1 VVEERRKRRKRIMR
15 SPMESEEN
23 SERSSEKKVMNK
35 TDLLTMAVRQNMI
48 TKEQADEI
56 EALATPVKTVDQ
68 LLLESNYLSEEE
80 RMLLRS
86 KQSRIRIIDLFNV
99 ERETEVLNLV
109 PKKFAQKNQL
119 FPVKRKNGR
128 LVVAMVNPMDYDVI
142 NELRLLT
149 GMTVLPYFALTA
161 DINQMITDN
170 YPEDLMLEEWL
181 QDATGDLAT
190 GEAPLI
196 ETVTEDNS
204 PIIKLVNSLLQT
216 AVDKKASD
224 IHFDPQKKSLNVRIR
239 VDGELMDLNQLP
251 KNVQSAVTSRIKI
264 MSSLDITETRLP
276 QDGRARIQN
285 GRRMVDLRVSVLPT
299 IYGEK
304 IVIRIIDMSSGLRGL
319 DEFNFDPDILK
330 KIKHLLKQPHGIF
343 LVTGPT
349 GSGKSSTLYAA
360 LNELNTPNVNIITV
374 EDPVEYQL
382 DGVNQVLVNS
392 DIGLDFAA
400 GLRSILRQDPNIVMV
415 GEIRD
420 GETAEIAIRASMT
433 GHLVLSTLHTN
444 DSIATVSRLVD
455 MGVDS
460 FLVANALTGVL
471 SQRLVRTLCPSCK
484 TATPVTTEDREFLE
498 KHQLYT
504 DTLYSSTGC
513 KKCNMTGFKGRMAI
527 QELFVVTPEA
537 RLAISR
543 EAEANDLE
551 KIAKKD
557 GMKKLLD
564 DGLDKVVRGYTTI
577 AEVLKATSS
586 E

>member
-1 VVEERRKRRKRIMR
+1 
-15 SPMESEEN
+15 
-23 SERSSEKKVMNK
+23 
-35 TDLLTMAVRQNMI
+35 MA
-48 TKEQADEI
+48 K
-56 EALATPVKTVDQ
+56 ATPVKTADQ
-68 LLLESNYLSEEE
+68 LLLEGNYLNEEE
-80 RMLLRS
+80 QMILRS

-99 ERETEVLNLV
+99 EREVAVLDLV
-109 PKKFAQKNQL
+109 PKEFAQKNQL

-142 NELRLLT
+142 NEVRLLT
-149 GMTVLPYFALTA
+149 GMPVLPYFALA
-161 DINQMITDN
+161 GDINQVITDN
-170 YPEDLMLEEWL
+170 YPENMMLEEWL
-181 QDATGDLAT
+181 QDAADDQEIDAMPQTNTA
-190 GEAPLI
+190 
-196 ETVTEDNS
+196 TEDNS

-304 IVIRIIDMSSGLRGL
+304 IVIRIIDMSSGLRKL
-319 DEFNFDPDILK
+319 DEFNFDPDILR
-330 KIKHLLKQPHGIF
+330 KIRYLLKQPHGIF

-484 TATPVTTEDREFLE
+484 TATPASTEDREFLE
-498 KHQLYT
+498 KHQFYA

-513 KKCNMTGFKGRMAI
+513 KKCNMTGFKGRIAI
-527 QELFVVTPEA
+527 QELFVVTPES

-543 EAEANDLE
+543 EAEASDLE

-564 DGLDKVVRGYTTI
+564 DGLDKVVKGYTTI

>member
-1 VVEERRKRRKRIMR
+1 MDERKKRRRK
-15 SPMESEEN
+15 
-23 SERSSEKKVMNK
+23 
-35 TDLLTMAVRQNMI
+35 VR
-48 TKEQADEI
+48 TVEQADRHSNAAVSSLDKAELLVLAVQYKMLTKKQANEVSAQLSPKMTVERLLI
-56 EALATPVKTVDQ
+56 EGH
-68 LLLESNYLSEEE
+68 YLSEEQL
-80 RMLLRS
+80 MTL
-86 KQSRIRIIDLFNV
+86 KSRQTGIRIMDLFSV
-99 ERETEVLNLV
+99 ERDSAVLDLV
-109 PKKFAQKNQL
+109 SKKFAQKNQL
-119 FPVKRKNGR
+119 FPVKKKKGR

-149 GMTVLPYFALTA
+149 GLSILPYFSLSA
-161 DINQMITDN
+161 DIDQMITEH
-170 YPEDLMLEEWL
+170 YPEDMMLEEWL
-181 QDATGDLAT
+181 QDASDDLP
-190 GEAPLI
+190 GEVAQANSVL
-196 ETVTEDNS
+196 EDDS

-239 VDGELMDLNQLP
+239 VDGELLDLNQLP

-276 QDGRARIQN
+276 QDGRARIPN

-319 DEFNFDPDILK
+319 DEFNFDPDVLK
-330 KIKHLLKQPHGIF
+330 GIKQLLKQPHGIF

-400 GLRSILRQDPNIVMV
+400 GLRSILRQDPNVVMV

-444 DSIATVSRLVD
+444 DSIATVSRLID

-471 SQRLVRTLCPSCK
+471 SQRLVRTLCSSCK
-484 TATPVTTEDREFLE
+484 VAEPASLEEIEFLE
-498 KHQLYT
+498 KHHLYT

-527 QELFVVTPEA
+527 QELFIVTPDA
-537 RLAISR
+537 RLVISR
-543 EAEANDLE
+543 NGEANELE
-551 KIAKKD
+551 KVAKKN